1 MDKARGVQSVPL
13 KEANIKGPT
22 MSLVRCNECGNAV
35 SSSARVCPHC
45 GKKLRMGAF
54 GSVLVVVFFLGVVVV
69 VIGVFS
75 QVSEDTARRPSA
87 TAQTAPT
94 MDAADSLIAKC
105 GKPSLDDSTAND
117 NPRPPIP
124 TRMIENRAKKLRFMF
139 IPGDGATIGSPPPYH
154 WQLAGITDMTARDPS
169 KARVVSHDE
178 AAARM
183 PCWEN

>member
-1 MDKARGVQSVPL
+1 
-13 KEANIKGPT
+13 

-54 GSVLVVVFFLGVVVV
+54 GSVLVVAFFLGVVIV

-75 QVSEDTARRPSA
+75 QASKDTGNHPIT
-87 TAQTAPT
+87 TAQTTPT
-94 MDAADSLIAKC
+94 MDAADSLVAQC

-117 NPRPPIP
+117 DPRPPIP
-124 TRMIENRAKKLRFMF
+124 TRMIEYRAKKLRFIF
-139 IPGDGATIGSPPPYH
+139 VPGDGATMGSPPPYR
-154 WQLAGITDMTARDPS
+154 WQLAGITDMTAKDPS
-169 KARVVSHDE
+169 KARVVSHDD

-183 PCWEN
+183 PCWVN